1 MSLTDTAGAGG
12 QPDLCWAPVLPV
24 TTCVTE
30 VRLCCF
36 PDPLLT
42 HLQART
48 GGSTSRDRVR

>member
-1 MSLTDTAGAGG
+1 MSLTNTAGAGG
-12 QPDLCWAPVLPV
+12 QADLCWAPVLPV

-30 VRLCCF
+30 VRLRRF